1 MEIGSKLKNARK
13 EKGITQEHAAE
24 LLDVS
29 RQTISNWETDKSYPD
44 VNSLIRLSEV
54 FHVSIDI
61 LIKGDI
67 EKMKEQIKTED
78 REQFY
83 KLGKIFTILLI
94 AVILT
99 PIPLVYFFSITLQ
112 KNTYLIL

>member
-1 MEIGSKLKNARK
+1 
-13 EKGITQEHAAE
+13 
-24 LLDVS
+24 
-29 RQTISNWETDKSYPD
+29 
-44 VNSLIRLSEV
+44 
-54 FHVSIDI
+54 
-61 LIKGDI
+61 
-67 EKMKEQIKTED
+67 MKEQIKTED